1 MVVDIVLLSW
11 NFTAM
16 TVDCLKALKAK
27 TLTVPYRLIWVDNG
41 SMQENFEQIKS
52 YVESLTSGKTACIGY
67 EIFRFE
73 ENQFYAKGT
82 NKGIE
87 LSDSRYV
94 VALSNDVLVTKN
106 WLKKLVEIMDKNPTI
121 GLLSPLTDNI
131 GSNCPRASLAIREH
145 NLLRPD
151 EPYENINKLPSRFAY
166 CDSNVSMFCAILRRQ
181 MIDKIGMLDERFTCY
196 GNDDDYN
203 DRVRHAEWKAAVALN
218 CFVYHV
224 HKITK
229 DQIYSPEE
237 RNRVRREHRVLLREK
252 RAERE
257 REKCMSTL

>member
-1 MVVDIVLLSW
+1 MIVDVVLLSW

-27 TLTVPYRLIWVDNG
+27 TLTTPYRLIWVDNG
-41 SMQENFEQIKS
+41 SMPENFELIKS
-52 YVESLTSGKTACIGY
+52 YVETLTSGKTACVAY
-67 EIFRFE
+67 KIFRFK

-94 VALSNDVLVTKN
+94 VTLSNDVFVTKG
-106 WLKKLVEIMDKNPTI
+106 WLRKLIVIMDGNPDI

-131 GSNCPRASLAIREH
+131 GSNCPRVSMAITAH
-145 NLLRPD
+145 KLLKPD
-151 EPYENINKLPSRFAY
+151 DPYEKVNKLPSRFAY
-166 CDSNVSMFCAILRRQ
+166 CDSNVSMFCAMLRRQ
-181 MIDKIGMLDERFTCY
+181 MIDEIGILDERFICY

-203 DRVRHAEWKAAVALN
+203 DRIKHAGWKSAVALN

-229 DQIYSPEE
+229 DQIFSPEE
-237 RNRVRREHRVLLREK
+237 RNEIRQKHRALLREK
-252 RAERE
+252 RAVRE
-257 REKCMSTL
+257 REKCT

>member
-1 MVVDIVLLSW
+1 MIVDIALLSW

-27 TLTVPYRLIWVDNG
+27 TLTTPYRLIWVDNG
-41 SMQENFEQIKS
+41 STQENFELMKS
-52 YVESLTSGKTACIGY
+52 YVETLTSGKTACTDY
-67 EIFRFE
+67 KIFRFE
-73 ENQFYAKGT
+73 ENHFYAGGT

-87 LSDSRYV
+87 LSDSKYV
-94 VALSNDVLVTKN
+94 VTLSNDVLVTKN
-106 WLKKLVEIMDKNPTI
+106 WLRKLVAIMDKNSEM

-131 GSNCPRASLAIREH
+131 GSNCPRASMAISEH
-145 NLLRPD
+145 NLLKRN
-151 EPYENINKLPSRFAY
+151 EPYENINKLPSKFAY
-166 CDSNVSMFCAILRRQ
+166 CDSNVSMFCAMLRRQ

-203 DRVRHAEWKAAVALN
+203 DRMRHAGWKAAVALN

-229 DQIYSPEE
+229 DQIFSPEE
-237 RNRVRREHRVLLREK
+237 RDRVRHEHRVLLREK
-252 RAERE
+252 RAERARE
-257 REKCMSTL
+257 RCT

>member
-1 MVVDIVLLSW
+1 MIVDIALLSW

-16 TVDCLKALKAK
+16 TVDCLKALKEK
-27 TLTVPYRLIWVDNG
+27 TLTIPYRLIWVDNG
-41 SMQENFEQIKS
+41 SMPENFELIKS
-52 YVESLTSGKTACIGY
+52 YVEALTSDKTACVGY

-94 VALSNDVLVTKN
+94 VILSNDVLVTKN
-106 WLKKLVEIMDKNPTI
+106 WLRKLIEIMDRNPDI

-131 GSNCPRASLAIREH
+131 GSNCPRASTVISIQK
-145 NLLRPD
+145 LLRPD
-151 EPYENINKLPSRFAY
+151 EPYEQINKLPSKFAY
-166 CDSNVSMFCAILRRQ
+166 CDSNVSMFCAVLRRK
-181 MIDKIGMLDERFTCY
+181 MIDEIGMLDERFTCY

-203 DRVRHAEWKAAVALN
+203 DRVRHAEWKTAVALN

-224 HKITK
+224 NKITK
-229 DQIYSPEE
+229 DQVFSPEE
-237 RNRVRREHRVLLREK
+237 RDKIRREHRALLREK
-252 RAERE
+252 RAVRE
-257 REKCMSTL
+257 AEKCTST

>member
-1 MVVDIVLLSW
+1 MMVDIALLSW

-16 TVDCLKALKAK
+16 TIDCLKALKAK
-27 TLTVPYRLIWVDNG
+27 TLTTPYRLIWVDNG
-41 SMQENFEQIKS
+41 SMQENFDLIKG
-52 YVESLTSGKTACIGY
+52 YVETLTDGKTACAGY

-87 LSDSRYV
+87 LSNSRYV
-94 VALSNDVLVTKN
+94 VTLSNDVLVTKN
-106 WLKKLVEIMDKNPTI
+106 WLRKLVAIMDKNPEI

-131 GSNCPRASLAIREH
+131 GSNCPRASMAIPEH
-145 NLLRPD
+145 GLLRQD
-151 EPYENINKLPSRFAY
+151 EPYEMVNKLQSRFAY

-181 MIDKIGMLDERFTCY
+181 MIDKIGMLDERLTCY

-203 DRVRHAEWKAAVALN
+203 DRVRHAGWKTAVALN

-229 DQIYSPEE
+229 DQVFSPEE
-237 RNRVRREHRVLLREK
+237 RDKIRREHRILLREK
-252 RAERE
+252 RAARE
-257 REKCMSTL
+257 AEKCMST